1 MFDYYKTQD
10 YTKPGQYFALRY
22 DTFVNKCVVLGL
34 TPSEDIA
41 VQVLK
46 SQSTWQEGKWV
57 TLE

>member
-1 MFDYYKTQD
+1 MPRLERKISLHIQTMFDYYKTQD

-41 VQVLK
+41 I
-46 SQSTWQEGKWV
+46 
-57 TLE
+57 